1 MRCSHCVRSSISVC
15 RIRAR
20 ERHWR
25 TCSGGIHASG
35 SRPSASSSRSQRA
48 SSRSVLA
55 RRLRPRN
62 ARVSTGSARCATAP
76 AATSASHTNSQPVH
90 ASTATSHLAPPK
102 RSTHDRTAA
111 GDASIRP
118 RAHLPVSVSNASNVI
133 CLRCTSNPATI
144 AIRASFAFRQLATAR
159 TISRRAGGGPGSC
172 HLCATSSTE
181 LAEEPSAT
189 SASLR
194 PRRCLGSAQ
203 FRVARVV
210 KGSSRR
216 IARPS
221 QARQRLSSPRMAKRG
236 TGPNVASTMF
246 NCYVASVG

>member
-1 MRCSHCVRSSISVC
+1 MRCIHCVRSSISVW

-90 ASTATSHLAPPK
+90 ASTATCDLAAAEALRPAPDRRRRGVDPTAPHLTRLGVQRVERDLRSMHIKPGYDRHQGLLYSSGTCHLARVSRAEPEEALVHAIFA
-102 RSTHDRTAA
+102 R
-111 GDASIRP
+111 DAI
-118 RAHLPVSVSNASNVI
+118 
-133 CLRCTSNPATI
+133 
-144 AIRASFAFRQLATAR
+144 
-159 TISRRAGGGPGSC
+159 
-172 HLCATSSTE
+172 
-181 LAEEPSAT
+181 
-189 SASLR
+189 
-194 PRRCLGSAQ
+194 
-203 FRVARVV
+203 
-210 KGSSRR
+210 
-216 IARPS
+216 
-221 QARQRLSSPRMAKRG
+221 G
-236 TGPNVASTMF
+236 TGPARAGSSGRYVRCRQPSAGRGSLSMVVRAQAASLGPGRLRAGLAGVRVPVA
-246 NCYVASVG
+246 